1 MMSQSQSNLR
11 IKIQLFGIG
20 TLKAK
25 IKRHLAPITIDKFL
39 QKLPLVLRGRFSFK
53 SKKYWTLPEVEIRKG
68 LNESAT
74 KEVDEG
80 DIVYNPKTD
89 EILIILEDQTLP
101 NKVNKMGKV
110 IKNLPLVLEA
120 RNGLSTKISLLKTQK
135 SSQ

>member
-1 MMSQSQSNLR
+1 MSQSQSNLL

-20 TLKAK
+20 NLKAK

-39 QKLPLVLRGRFSFK
+39 QKMPIVLRGRFSFK
-53 SKKYWTLPEVEIRKG
+53 SKKYWTLPDSGILKG

-74 KEVDEG
+74 KEVDKG

-101 NKVNKMGKV
+101 NKVNKMGEV
-110 IKNLPLVLEA
+110 VSDLSPVLKA
-120 RNGLSTKISLLKTQK
+120 RNGLSTKISQLKTQK
-135 SSQ
+135 STQ